1 MKKVIL
7 FVLGL
12 FLFTNYA
19 GAQLLDNFET
29 SGSLGIFKDAKWGTL
44 TDSIYQTSDPTGKS
58 KGVMAVAFDLKG
70 VNTLN
75 AIINQSTLDP
85 KGAHQL
91 TYWIYIPLNSSIP
104 DSLIF
109 GLWWQANGNWTWNEY
124 DYYAKDIPKG
134 TWYPISAAIL
144 DSSIADPAN
153 DGLTNGHVL
162 GNIGIQWKNAKDST
176 VIWKG
181 VVYVDN
187 VSLEG
192 AVPTT
197 YANFSSGAQGFGMP
211 WQNGWIDTVFYADTT
226 VGDSTGVLQWKLI
239 NGSGSAGNGAA
250 LGIQPG
256 TAYSA
261 VNQNFMVCWVYV
273 DKTFPDTAWLQTWA
287 QDNNQWNWPGP
298 RGITTYNGNV
308 IPKNVWFPLYFDLS
322 EATIADTVSGSSFN
336 ATKYSLGKFGIQAG
350 GTTTWSGSIFVR
362 SVQFIDS
369 VVAAP
374 TASWVAADFENAAN
388 GIQSFF
394 FPTGSTWQTLT
405 RVKDTTAGNG
415 TYVLQAWVDFPKV
428 SKLLFERDSVSL
440 LDQTN
445 SSKFATQVTFSAY
458 FAKTTLGAL
467 VDFAIDGPATGN
479 KWIQVEQKLNNSALK
494 VDQWNTL
501 SLNLDSLVLSGAVN
515 PAKPATIAVQVY
527 YPGDTTSWTG
537 EIYFDNLTFYGISR
551 TGELV
556 TGIQKNNNVVK
567 QFKLYNNY
575 PNPFNPSTIINYDLP
590 GELNVT
596 LKVYDI
602 LGREVATLVN
612 NEKQAGGS
620 YSVSFN
626 ASKFASGVYVYKI
639 TAGSYVKSF
648 KMMLLK

>member
-1 MKKVIL
+1 MYRLKV
-7 FVLGL
+7 
-12 FLFTNYA
+12 
-19 GAQLLDNFET
+19 
-29 SGSLGIFKDAKWGTL
+29 
-44 TDSIYQTSDPTGKS
+44 
-58 KGVMAVAFDLKG
+58 
-70 VNTLN
+70 
-75 AIINQSTLDP
+75 
-85 KGAHQL
+85 HCQL
-91 TYWIYIPLNSSIP
+91 TMQIFLR
-104 DSLIF
+104 DSENF
-109 GLWWQANGNWTWNEY
+109 F
-124 DYYAKDIPKG
+124 
-134 TWYPISAAIL
+134 
-144 DSSIADPAN
+144 
-153 DGLTNGHVL
+153 
-162 GNIGIQWKNAKDST
+162 
-176 VIWKG
+176 
-181 VVYVDN
+181 
-187 VSLEG
+187 
-192 AVPTT
+192 VPW
-197 YANFSSGAQGFGMP
+197 S
-211 WQNGWIDTVFYADTT
+211 NGWVDSVLYYNGTI
-226 VGDSTGVLQWKLI
+226 GDSTGVLQWKLD
-239 NGSGSAGNGAA
+239 GTAATGGGAM
-250 LGIQPG
+250 GIQPSP
-256 TAYSA
+256 AYSA
-261 VNQNFMVCWVYV
+261 TGQNFLVFWVFV
-273 DKTFPDTAWLQTWA
+273 DTTLPVSAYIQTFA
-287 QDNNQWNWPGP
+287 QDNNSWAYPGP
-298 RGITTYNGNV
+298 RGVTTFNGYN
-308 IPKNVWFPLYFDLS
+308 IPRKVWFPMYFDLS
-322 EATIADTVSGSSFN
+322 QASIADTVSSSGEFN
-336 ATKYSLGKFGIQAG
+336 SIKYPLGKFGLQIAG
-350 GTTTWSGSIFVR
+350 TNSWKGSIYVR

-374 TASWVAADFENAAN
+374 TASWVAADFENSAN

-394 FPTGSTWQTLT
+394 FPSGLPAWQSLT

-415 TYVLQAWVDFPKV
+415 TYVLQAWVDFPKE
-428 SKLLFERDSVSL
+428 SKLLIERDSIPL

-590 GELNVT
+590 GELDVT

-612 NEKQAGGS
+612 NEKQVGGS

-639 TAGSYVKSF
+639 TAGSYVKSY
-648 KMMLLK
+648 KMILIK

>member
-1 MKKVIL
+1 
-7 FVLGL
+7 
-12 FLFTNYA
+12 
-19 GAQLLDNFET
+19 
-29 SGSLGIFKDAKWGTL
+29 
-44 TDSIYQTSDPTGKS
+44 
-58 KGVMAVAFDLKG
+58 
-70 VNTLN
+70 
-75 AIINQSTLDP
+75 
-85 KGAHQL
+85 
-91 TYWIYIPLNSSIP
+91 
-104 DSLIF
+104 
-109 GLWWQANGNWTWNEY
+109 
-124 DYYAKDIPKG
+124 
-134 TWYPISAAIL
+134 
-144 DSSIADPAN
+144 
-153 DGLTNGHVL
+153 
-162 GNIGIQWKNAKDST
+162 
-176 VIWKG
+176 
-181 VVYVDN
+181 
-187 VSLEG
+187 
-192 AVPTT
+192 
-197 YANFSSGAQGFGMP
+197 
-211 WQNGWIDTVFYADTT
+211 
-226 VGDSTGVLQWKLI
+226 
-239 NGSGSAGNGAA
+239 
-250 LGIQPG
+250 
-256 TAYSA
+256 
-261 VNQNFMVCWVYV
+261 
-273 DKTFPDTAWLQTWA
+273 
-287 QDNNQWNWPGP
+287 
-298 RGITTYNGNV
+298 
-308 IPKNVWFPLYFDLS
+308 
-322 EATIADTVSGSSFN
+322 
-336 ATKYSLGKFGIQAG
+336 
-350 GTTTWSGSIFVR
+350 
-362 SVQFIDS
+362 
-369 VVAAP
+369 
-374 TASWVAADFENAAN
+374 
-388 GIQSFF
+388 
-394 FPTGSTWQTLT
+394 
-405 RVKDTTAGNG
+405 
-415 TYVLQAWVDFPKV
+415 VDFPKV